1 MSEKADRLKTT
12 PLHPEFGVEV
22 HDVDLRDVTADRM
35 SPAIRAL
42 FERHS
47 LLPLPEQHLNDREHL
62 SIGRLF
68 GPIEDRSN
76 TRMDGEPRI
85 YYGVSNE
92 TEDGGVD
99 EEDNLRMLGSKA
111 NMLWHTD
118 STFLATP
125 ALANVLQA
133 RVVPDKAGLG
143 ALEPAVQQ
151 RLSGMTFH
159 HRYSHSRAR
168 IDPDLAKPD
177 LLPCGRARC
186 RAGTKAVHVASHA
199 LAVSDMDEDE
209 GRKLIDGLNERMTGP
224 SHIHDHH
231 WRPDNVLVRDER
243 GATHRAT
250 PWPSDQARRLVSCC
264 TSHGDADGL
273 SVMRP

>member
-12 PLHPEFGVEV
+12 PLHPEFGVKV
-22 HDVDLRDVTADRM
+22 HDVDLHDVTADRM

-47 LLPLPEQHLNDREHL
+47 LLPLPEQRLNDREHL

-76 TRMDGEPRI
+76 TRMDGEPRV
-85 YYGVSNE
+85 YHGVSNE

-99 EEDNLRMLGSKA
+99 EEDNLRMLGLKA
-111 NMLWHTD
+111 NMPWHTD
-118 STFLATP
+118 STFLAMP
-125 ALANVLQA
+125 ALANALQA
-133 RVVPDKAGLG
+133 RVVPDKGG
-143 ALEPAVQQ
+143 ATELV
-151 RLSGMTFH
+151 S
-159 HRYSHSRAR
+159 
-168 IDPDLAKPD
+168 AK
-177 LLPCGRARC
+177 
-186 RAGTKAVHVASHA
+186 
-199 LAVSDMDEDE
+199 
-209 GRKLIDGLNERMTGP
+209 TGP

-231 WRPDNVLVRDER
+231 WRPGNVLVRDER
-243 GATHRAT
+243 GATHRGA

-273 SVMRP
+273 SVTRP